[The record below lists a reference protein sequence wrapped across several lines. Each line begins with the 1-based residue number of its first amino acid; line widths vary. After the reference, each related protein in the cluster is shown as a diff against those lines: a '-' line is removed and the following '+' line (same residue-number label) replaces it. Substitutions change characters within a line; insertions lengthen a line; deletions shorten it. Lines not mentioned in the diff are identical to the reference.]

1 MEIASTV
8 ISTGAAAPYLVLLVF
23 VLLALFALYL
33 GGSSFVAGLSVI
45 LAVGATIAYGNYD
58 ENQKTSIEEMA
69 ISLGITNAEEGVLTI
84 PDDGQSITIGG
95 VTVKDTDG
103 ETSTLEEAAIVR
115 DDKKVSLIS
124 PIVD

>member
-23 VLLALFALYL
+23 LLLALFALYL
-33 GGSSFVAGLSVI
+33 GGSSFVAGLSVV

-69 ISLGITNAEEGVLTI
+69 ISLGITNVEEGVLTI

-95 VTVKDTDG
+95 VTVKDADG
-103 ETSTLEEAAIVR
+103 ETSTLEEVAIVR

-124 PIVD
+124 PIVN

>member
-33 GGSSFVAGLSVI
+33 GGSSFVAGLSVV

-69 ISLGITNAEEGVLTI
+69 ISLGITNVEEGVLTI
-84 PDDGQSITIGG
+84 PDDGQSIIIGG
-95 VTVKDTDG
+95 VAVKDTDG
-103 ETSTLEEAAIVR
+103 ETSILEEVAIVR